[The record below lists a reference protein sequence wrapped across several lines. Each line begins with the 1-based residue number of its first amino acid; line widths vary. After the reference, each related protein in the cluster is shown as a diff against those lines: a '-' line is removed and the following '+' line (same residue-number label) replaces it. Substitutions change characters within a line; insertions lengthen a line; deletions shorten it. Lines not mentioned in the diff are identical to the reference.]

1 MNRARL
7 LWALAIGAQLGCSTQ
22 HDPMSDVAGSSG
34 HASQPLPAGEP
45 APAAGGGGAGAPAS
59 EAGAG
64 GEPAAP
70 SSRAGGSAA
79 PAEDC
84 KREIADLGVARADRA
99 GYPPYAGSGCSLLYV
114 ASDGA
119 LHLRSLASGEDA
131 IVAPAAEQPTRPTLA
146 GPDGDPT
153 RVMAWESER
162 DGCVHVKFGGETR
175 AVRGEYAR
183 SAQPRAT
190 ADAVVLTGFRTQ
202 APTSD
207 ADVLL
212 YEPMTQ
218 TLTVVGGGAGQ
229 QLFPDVS
236 ATQVA
241 YSDFAEDADQRF
253 DDDGRDLADVVLVE
267 RATLERRTLA
277 APGKQAFPLFGGDD
291 SLVYLHWELG
301 HPEPKLAAYAIMAWQ
316 ARSAQR
322 VMLAQVET
330 QAPYVRPS
338 VYGSTVEWVER
349 PFNSDERVMRVDMRH
364 AVPRSAF
371 SLPGAQLY
379 ATASSPN
386 ATFVATL
393 TANQTVPVLRAIAR

>member
-1 MNRARL
+1 MNRAVS
-7 LWALAIGAQLGCSTQ
+7 LWTLALCAQLACSTDTTPPAAAAGSGGQ
-22 HDPMSDVAGSSG
+22 PEVAG
-34 HASQPLPAGEP
+34 
-45 APAAGGGGAGAPAS
+45 APAAGGGGAGEPALP
-59 EAGAG
+59 AAGGGAG
-64 GEPAAP
+64 GQT
-70 SSRAGGSAA
+70 GGTAA
-79 PAEDC
+79 PAAGSSAPAPAVC
-84 KREIADLGVARADRA
+84 KRQIEDLGVARADRA
-99 GYPPYAGSGCSLLYV
+99 GYPPYAASGCSLLYV

-119 LHLRSLASGEDA
+119 LHLRSLASDEDTVIA
-131 IVAPAAEQPTRPTLA
+131 AAAELPARPTLA
-146 GPDGDPT
+146 GPAEDPA
-153 RVMAWESER
+153 RILAWESER
-162 DGCVHVKFGGETR
+162 DGCVQVRFGGETR
-175 AVRGEYAR
+175 AIRGDYAR

-202 APTSD
+202 EPTSD

-212 YEPMTQ
+212 YDPTTQ
-218 TLTVVGGGAGQ
+218 NLRVVGGGPGQ

-277 APGKQAFPLFGGDD
+277 APGKQAFPLFGGDG
-291 SLVYLHWELG
+291 SIVYLHWEVG

-322 VMLAQVET
+322 VMLAKVET

-338 VYGSTVEWVER
+338 VYGNTVEWVER
-349 PFNSDERVMRVDMRH
+349 PFSGDERVMRLDMQS
-364 AVPRSAF
+364 AVPRNAF
-371 SLPGAQLY
+371 SMPGVQLY

-386 ATFVATL
+386 ATLVATL
-393 TANQTVPVLRAIAR
+393 AANQTVPVLRAIAR